1 MPRLAQGRA
10 DYLTSEEIAREA
22 LRQFD
27 EGAQRP
33 SLRQLASALGVSPTA
48 IYHHFATQAQIVEA
62 AVDLV
67 FAEATDELFVL
78 LPNPF
83 DENIDPAEVLIMSGL
98 ATRRAFMRHYRI
110 APVLAA
116 APLATEW
123 LSTTLGFMAVIFER
137 LGLRSEDAAAAF
149 HTYASYVLGAVIFA
163 ATRNL
168 ANEELH
174 ASPAGDMAAAASFT
188 TADLTPAEE
197 YTQTRLALDYV
208 MGVSVS
214 DPQHDEDLFALALRR
229 LVNSF
234 RTSGTASI

>member
-1 MPRLAQGRA
+1 VPRLAQGRA
-10 DYLTSEEIAREA
+10 DYLTAEEIARAA

-27 EGAQRP
+27 KGAQRP
-33 SLRQLASALGVSPTA
+33 SLRQLAGELGVSPTA

-78 LPNPF
+78 LPDPF
-83 DENIDPAEVLIMSGL
+83 DENLNPAEVLIMCGL
-98 ATRRAFMRHYRI
+98 ATRRAFMRHFRI
-110 APVLAA
+110 APFMAA

-137 LGLRSEDAAAAF
+137 LGLRNEDAAAAF
-149 HTYASYVLGAVIFA
+149 HTYASFVIGAVIFA

-174 ASPAGDMAAAASFT
+174 ASGADEATASFS
-188 TADLTPAEE
+188 TADLTSAEE

-214 DPQHDEDLFALALRR
+214 DPQHDEDLFALGLRR

-234 RTSGTASI
+234 RPSESASP

>member
-1 MPRLAQGRA
+1 VPRLAQGRA
-10 DYLTSEEIAREA
+10 DYLTAEEIAREA

-27 EGAQRP
+27 EGGQRP
-33 SLRQLASALGVSPTA
+33 SLRQLAGALGVSPTA

-78 LPNPF
+78 LPDPF
-83 DENIDPAEVLIMSGL
+83 DENLNPAEVLLMSGL
-98 ATRRAFMRHYRI
+98 ATRRAFMRHFRI
-110 APVLAA
+110 APFMAA

-137 LGLRSEDAAAAF
+137 LGLRNEDAAAAF
-149 HTYASYVLGAVIFA
+149 HTYASFVLGAVIFA

-168 ANEELH
+168 ANEELRMSR
-174 ASPAGDMAAAASFT
+174 ADEAADSFS
-188 TADLTPAEE
+188 TADLTPAED

-214 DPQHDEDLFALALRR
+214 DPQRDEDLFALGLRR

-234 RTSGTASI
+234 RPSGSASP